1 MTTIELKDVRKDYAL
16 GKTTIH
22 ALRGI
27 SLRLSTGE
35 FAAIS
40 GPSGCGKTTLLNIV
54 GCIDRPSAGEIR
66 MDDMPLQDLSDR
78 DEAALRLHEIGF
90 IFQSFNLIPVLT
102 VEENVEFPAILAG
115 TDSGSRRSYARELLD
130 AVGLTEYLRHRPD
143 ELSGGQRQRVA
154 IARALINKPSLIIAD
169 EPTANLDSETG
180 DRILS
185 LMQELNSRDGVTFL
199 FSTHNPEILSY
210 ATRVV
215 RLRDGLVATDEVVR
229 PVGGTA

>member
-1 MTTIELKDVRKDYAL
+1 MNEVKKDYAL

-22 ALRGI
+22 ALRGVTVEI
-27 SLRLSTGE
+27 ESGE
-35 FAAIS
+35 FAAVA

-54 GCIDRPSAGEIR
+54 GCIDHPTSGSVSVNGTALHG
-66 MDDMPLQDLSDR
+66 LSDR
-78 DEAALRLHEIGF
+78 EEAKLRLNEIGF

-102 VEENVEFPAILAG
+102 VEENVEFPAILSG
-115 TDSGSRRSYARELLD
+115 TGTRERRNYARHLIE
-130 AVGLTEYLRHRPD
+130 AVGLIEYLRHKPA

-154 IARALINKPSLIIAD
+154 IARALINKPTLVIAD

-185 LMQELNSRDGVTFL
+185 LMHDLNTRDRVTFL

-210 ATRVV
+210 ATRVI
-215 RLRDGLVATDEVVR
+215 RLRDGRIQDGSDR
-229 PVGGTA
+229 